1 MAVALKTGRSAH
13 IYHTQQVHYIYK
25 RFNGFDVDASSTGKR
40 VVGVLPAHC
49 MPLETYVRV
58 NTAFSSGEIIVGT
71 SVAASSAALAT
82 TADVTSATTGVY
94 VVDRY
99 FGTYST
105 VDLPIYVQTKSSGQS
120 NGQVD
125 VWQAYLV
132 AYPAT

>member
-25 RFNGFDVDASSTGKR
+25 RFNGFDVAPDTTGKR
-40 VVGVLPAHC
+40 IVGVLPAHC

-58 NTAFSSGEIIVGT
+58 NTAFSSGEVLVGT
-71 SVAASSAALAT
+71 SVAASSAALVS
-82 TADVTSATTGVY
+82 TADMASATTGTY
-94 VVDRY
+94 VVDR
-99 FGTYST
+99 FMGTYST
-105 VDLPIYVQTKSSGQS
+105 VDLPIYIQTKSSGQS